1 MDRFIEKIRI
11 KNPSFEFDYKTQNNQ
26 VGLTITADRLD
37 NAFEKYVIQASQSNG
52 TNLSENYINELI
64 KEFLYEYDDTSCD

>member
-11 KNPSFEFDYKTQNNQ
+11 KNPSFEFDYKTQNNE

-37 NAFEKYVIQASQSNG
+37 NAFEKYVIQANQSNG